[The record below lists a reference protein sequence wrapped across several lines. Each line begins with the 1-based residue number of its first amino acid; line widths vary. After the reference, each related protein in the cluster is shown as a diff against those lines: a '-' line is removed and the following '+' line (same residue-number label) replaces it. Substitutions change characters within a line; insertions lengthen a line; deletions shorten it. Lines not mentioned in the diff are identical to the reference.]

1 MRIHSEFTISVPPA
15 IKGGLPPI
23 FVPHPSQVA
32 GIEQLVAMPYL
43 QYIYPPEISQLRS
56 WFSATGLAPAPG
68 KTSAIFDDMA
78 ILIHRVVGYNR
89 REETGVQS
97 PSETLRL
104 GTGSCRDMAVLMIE
118 TSRSLGYPARFV
130 SGYLES
136 PNTRVGRGSTHA
148 WAEIYLP
155 DRGWTGFDPSIGK
168 RVGPGHIAVGVS
180 QHPRG
185 VMPVSGGFNGL
196 SGIGTSLKVNI
207 TTQRLP
213 PQLVASPSL

>member
-1 MRIHSEFTISVPPA
+1 M
-15 IKGGLPPI
+15 
-23 FVPHPSQVA
+23 A

-118 TSRSLGYPARFV
+118 TSRSLG
-130 SGYLES
+130 
-136 PNTRVGRGSTHA
+136 
-148 WAEIYLP
+148 
-155 DRGWTGFDPSIGK
+155 
-168 RVGPGHIAVGVS
+168 
-180 QHPRG
+180 
-185 VMPVSGGFNGL
+185 
-196 SGIGTSLKVNI
+196 
-207 TTQRLP
+207 
-213 PQLVASPSL
+213 